1 MTATPPPPTDPT
13 PRKLWFDWTDRDQ
26 RVLLIL
32 SVLVFVGIGF
42 QYLSWRWQGAALV
55 EIERLP
61 ERQYD
66 FKVDIN
72 KASWIEWMQ
81 LEGIGELMARR
92 IEEDRKSNGPFAS
105 VDDLDRVPGIGTVT
119 LDTIRPWLIC
129 SDCKVGTTH

>member
-1 MTATPPPPTDPT
+1 MTVAPQHPSDQP
-13 PRKLWFDWTDRDQ
+13 PRKLWLDWSDRDQ
-26 RVLLIL
+26 RVLLVL
-32 SVLVFVGIGF
+32 SILVFVGIGC

-72 KASWIEWMQ
+72 KANWIEWMQ
-81 LEGIGELMARR
+81 LEGIGELLARR
-92 IEEDRKSNGPFAS
+92 IEEDRKTNGPFAS

>member
-13 PRKLWFDWTDRDQ
+13 PRKLWFDWSDRDQ

-32 SVLVFVGIGF
+32 SVLVFVGIGY
-42 QYLSWRWQGAALV
+42 QYLSWRWQGAAVV

-92 IEEDRKSNGPFAS
+92 IEEDRKTNGPFTS

>member
-1 MTATPPPPTDPT
+1 MTIASPPPSDQP
-13 PRKLWFDWTDRDQ
+13 PRKLWFDWSDRDQ
-26 RVLLIL
+26 RVLLLL
-32 SVLVFVGIGF
+32 SVLVFLGIGY
-42 QYLSWRWQGAALV
+42 QYLNWRWQGAALV

-66 FKVDIN
+66 FKVEIN

-92 IEEDRKSNGPFAS
+92 IEEDRKTNGPFAS

>member
-1 MTATPPPPTDPT
+1 MTVASPPPPDQP
-13 PRKLWFDWTDRDQ
+13 PRKLWFDWSDRDQ
-26 RVLLIL
+26 RVLLLL
-32 SVLVFVGIGF
+32 SVLVFVGIGY

-66 FKVDIN
+66 FKVEIN

-92 IEEDRKSNGPFAS
+92 IEEDRKTNGPFAS

>member
-1 MTATPPPPTDPT
+1 MTATPPPPADQP

-26 RVLLIL
+26 RVLLVL
-32 SVLVFVGIGF
+32 SVLVFAGIGA
-42 QYLSWRWQGAALV
+42 QYLRWRWQGAEVV
-55 EIERLP
+55 EIDRLP

-81 LEGIGELMARR
+81 LEGIGELLARR
-92 IEEDRKSNGPFAS
+92 IEEDRRTRGPFAS

>member
-26 RVLLIL
+26 RVLLVL
-32 SVLVFVGIGF
+32 SVLVFAGIGA
-42 QYLSWRWQGAALV
+42 QYLRWRWQGAAVV
-55 EIERLP
+55 EIDRLP
-61 ERQYD
+61 ERKYD

-81 LEGIGELMARR
+81 LEGIGELLARR
-92 IEEDRKSNGPFAS
+92 IEEDRQTNGPFAS
-105 VDDLDRVPGIGTVT
+105 VDDLDRVEGIGTVT

>member
-1 MTATPPPPTDPT
+1 MTANPPPTADST

-26 RVLLIL
+26 RVLLVL
-32 SVLVFVGIGF
+32 WGLVFAGIGY
-42 QYLSWRWQGAALV
+42 QYLRWRWQGTAVV

-66 FKVDIN
+66 FKVEIN

-81 LEGIGELMARR
+81 LEGIGEVLARR
-92 IEEDRKSNGPFAS
+92 IEEDRRTNGPFGS
-105 VDDLDRVPGIGTVT
+105 VDELDRVPGIGTVK
-119 LDTIRPWLIC
+119 LDTIRPWLVC

>member
-1 MTATPPPPTDPT
+1 MTATPPPPTDQP

-92 IEEDRKSNGPFAS
+92 IEEDRKTNGPFAS

>member
-1 MTATPPPPTDPT
+1 MTVASPPPPDQPS
-13 PRKLWFDWTDRDQ
+13 RKLWFDWSDRDQ

-32 SVLVFVGIGF
+32 SVLVFVGIGY

-66 FKVDIN
+66 FKVEIN

-92 IEEDRKSNGPFAS
+92 IEEDRKTNGPFAS
-105 VDDLDRVPGIGTVT
+105 VEDLDRVPGIGTVT

>member
-26 RVLLIL
+26 LVLLIL

-72 KASWIEWMQ
+72 KASWIEWLQ

-92 IEEDRKSNGPFAS
+92 IEEDRKTNGPFAS

>member
-1 MTATPPPPTDPT
+1 MTVASPPPPDQP
-13 PRKLWFDWTDRDQ
+13 PRKLWFDWSDRDQ

-32 SVLVFVGIGF
+32 SVLVFLGIGY

-66 FKVDIN
+66 FKVEIN

-92 IEEDRKSNGPFAS
+92 IEEDRKTNGPFAS

>member
-1 MTATPPPPTDPT
+1 MTVAPPPPTDQP
-13 PRKLWFDWTDRDQ
+13 PRKLWLDWSDRDQ

-32 SVLVFVGIGF
+32 SVLVFFGIGY

-66 FKVDIN
+66 FQVDIN

-92 IEEDRKSNGPFAS
+92 IEEDRKTNGPFAS

>member
-1 MTATPPPPTDPT
+1 MTVAPQHPSDQP
-13 PRKLWFDWTDRDQ
+13 PRKLWLDWSDRDQ
-26 RVLLIL
+26 RVLLVL
-32 SVLVFVGIGF
+32 SVLVFVGIGY
-42 QYLSWRWQGAALV
+42 QYLSWRWQGATLV

-66 FKVDIN
+66 FQVEIN

-81 LEGIGELMARR
+81 LEGICELLARR
-92 IEEDRKSNGPFAS
+92 IEEDRKTNGPFAS

>member
-13 PRKLWFDWTDRDQ
+13 PRKLWFDWSDRDQ

-32 SVLVFVGIGF
+32 SVLVFVGIGY
-42 QYLSWRWQGAALV
+42 QYLSWRWRGAALV

>member
-13 PRKLWFDWTDRDQ
+13 PRKLWFDWSDRDQ

-32 SVLVFVGIGF
+32 SVLVFVGIGY
-42 QYLSWRWQGAALV
+42 QYLSWRWQGAAFV

-92 IEEDRKSNGPFAS
+92 IEEDRKTNGPFTS

>member
-1 MTATPPPPTDPT
+1 MTVAPPPPTDQP
-13 PRKLWFDWTDRDQ
+13 PRKLWFDWSDRDQ

-32 SVLVFVGIGF
+32 SVLVFVGIGY

-81 LEGIGELMARR
+81 LEGIGELLARR
-92 IEEDRKSNGPFAS
+92 IEEDRKTNGPFAS
-105 VDDLDRVPGIGTVT
+105 VEDLDRVPGIGTVT

>member
-13 PRKLWFDWTDRDQ
+13 PRKLWFDWSDRDQ

-32 SVLVFVGIGF
+32 SVLVFVGIGY

-92 IEEDRKSNGPFAS
+92 IEEDRKTNGPFTS